1 MCTFYVVCMCVCCG
15 VQHRFR
21 RLCNSYCL
29 KLDFVTQPTCLH
41 PPPPPPLA
49 HLLTFTMAKK
59 TNGTELPKPL
69 CLFIGLIE
77 NVVQSELNR
86 FPNWFPSID
95 MFIGGKGVQFKG
107 VLWARGCFILKA
119 ELHLCYALIRA
130 RQLQVNLMCEEVL

>member
-1 MCTFYVVCMCVCCG
+1 M
-15 VQHRFR
+15 QHRFR

-29 KLDFVTQPTCLH
+29 KLDFVTQ
-41 PPPPPPLA
+41 PPPLA

-77 NVVQSELNR
+77 NVVQSALNR

-95 MFIGGKGVQFKG
+95 MFIGGETSAIQ
-107 VLWARGCFILKA
+107 GCFVGKGM
-119 ELHLCYALIRA
+119 LHFESRTSFTHTSEAAASKL
-130 RQLQVNLMCEEVL
+130 VS

>member
-1 MCTFYVVCMCVCCG
+1 MQFLLFEIGFCYTTHV
-15 VQHRFR
+15 
-21 RLCNSYCL
+21 
-29 KLDFVTQPTCLH
+29 
-41 PPPPPPLA
+41 PPPSPPPPLA

-95 MFIGGKGVQFKG
+95 MFIGGKATAIQ
-107 VLWARGCFILKA
+107 GCFVGKGMLHFESRTSFILCTHTSEAAASKLVSS
-119 ELHLCYALIRA
+119 EIDESLRGTS
-130 RQLQVNLMCEEVL
+130 